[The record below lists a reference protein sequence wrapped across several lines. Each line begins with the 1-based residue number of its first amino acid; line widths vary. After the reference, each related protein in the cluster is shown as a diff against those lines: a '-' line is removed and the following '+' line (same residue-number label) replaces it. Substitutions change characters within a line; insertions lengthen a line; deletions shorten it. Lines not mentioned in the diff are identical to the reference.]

1 MQIMA
6 SRKGETDEESN
17 AGREE
22 EGRENE
28 RADMRCKWQM
38 ITITLTRGQTM

>member
-6 SRKGETDEESN
+6 SRKRETEKESN
-17 AGREE
+17 AGREEE

-38 ITITLTRGQTM
+38 ITRGQTM